1 MKKILIVEDE
11 LPLREA
17 FAFLLQSEG
26 YEVEVAEN
34 GKVGLEK
41 LKTFHPDIILLDLLM
56 PVMNGIEFLKAQS
69 KQRSS
74 SVQYKTLVLSNL
86 SDPMSRDDIR
96 DFHVAG
102 VAMKADLSPAELAA
116 TVKKLVG

>member
-1 MKKILIVEDE
+1 MKRILIVEDE

-41 LKTFHPDIILLDLLM
+41 LKSFHPDIILLDLLM

-69 KQRSS
+69 KHRSS
-74 SVQYKTLVLSNL
+74 SVKYKTLVLSNL

>member
-1 MKKILIVEDE
+1 MKRILIIEDE

-17 FAFLLQSEG
+17 FAFLLKSEG

-34 GKVGLEK
+34 GKVGLDK
-41 LKTFHPDIILLDLLM
+41 LRAFDPDIVLLDLLM
-56 PVMNGIEFLKAQS
+56 PVMNGIEFLKAQA
-69 KQRSS
+69 KQRNPKLH
-74 SVQYKTLVLSNL
+74 YKTLVLSNL

>member
-1 MKKILIVEDE
+1 MKQILIIEDE

-26 YEVEVAEN
+26 YKVEVAEN

-41 LKTFHPDIILLDLLM
+41 LKTFRPDIVLLDLLM
-56 PVMNGIEFLKAQS
+56 PVMNGVEFLKALS
-69 KQRSS
+69 KQRGSN
-74 SVQYKTLVLSNL
+74 VRFKTLVLSNL
-86 SDPMSRDDIR
+86 SDPMTKDDIR

-116 TVKKLVG
+116 TVKNLVG

>member
-1 MKKILIVEDE
+1 MKRILIIEDE

-41 LKTFHPDIILLDLLM
+41 LKIFHPDIILLDLLM

-69 KQRSS
+69 KQRGSR
-74 SVQYKTLVLSNL
+74 VTYKTLVLSNL
-86 SDPMSRDDIR
+86 SDPMTRDDIR

>member
-26 YEVEVAEN
+26 YEVQVAEN

-41 LKTFHPDIILLDLLM
+41 LKSFHPDIILLDLLM

>member
-1 MKKILIVEDE
+1 MKRILIIEDE

-34 GKVGLEK
+34 GKIGLEK
-41 LKTFHPDIILLDLLM
+41 LQTFQPDIVLLDLLM
-56 PVMNGIEFLKAQS
+56 PVMNGIEFLKAQAKRHKS
-69 KQRSS
+69 ELP
-74 SVQYKTLVLSNL
+74 YKTLVLSNL
-86 SDPMSRDDIR
+86 SDPMTRDDIR
-96 DFHVAG
+96 EFRVAG

-116 TVKKLVG
+116 AVKKLV

>member
-1 MKKILIVEDE
+1 MKKILIIEDE

-41 LKTFHPDIILLDLLM
+41 LAAFNPDIILLDLLM
-56 PVMNGIEFLKAQS
+56 PVMNGLEFLKAQS
-69 KQRSS
+69 K
-74 SVQYKTLVLSNL
+74 VQSTDIHYKTLVLSNL
-86 SDPMSRDDIR
+86 SDPMTRDDIR
-96 DFHVAG
+96 DYHVAG

-116 TVKKLVG
+116 TVKKLVS